1 VAADGADVAGLVL
14 LGFPLHPAGRPGT
27 ERAAHLGRVAAPM
40 LYVQGTRDALADP
53 ALLTDVLHELPNAT
67 VHWLTDAD
75 HGFRVPRRT
84 GRTDEQV
91 RAEVVAATAGWLRDH
106 TD

>member
-1 VAADGADVAGLVL
+1 
-14 LGFPLHPAGRPGT
+14 
-27 ERAAHLGRVAAPM
+27 M

-53 ALLTDVLHELPNAT
+53 ALLTNVLRDLPTAT
-67 VHWLTDAD
+67 VHWLADAD